1 MFKKPQLYGLAEYF
15 DNDRIRWVIS
25 GLAFL
30 LCGAIPFLP
39 VLTAAGRYDA
49 VEINEVSSSLY
60 FYWSGLGLDF
70 YPILMIIYFIAGV
83 LLLLWGLV
91 KRPPFAG
98 GIILT
103 VLSAAF
109 LLINLAAGSFV
120 LVAVSMA
127 DLKETV
133 SVSVWGWVSLGFS
146 LANIVNLS
154 LFLPNLKRGKIS
166 LN

>member
-1 MFKKPQLYGLAEYF
+1 MIKKPQLYGLAEYF
-15 DNDRIRWVIS
+15 DNDRIRWVIGS
-25 GLAFL
+25 IAFL

-49 VEINEVSSSLY
+49 VEINEVSSSLHV
-60 FYWSGLGLDF
+60 YWSGLGLDF
-70 YPILMIIYFIAGV
+70 YPILMIIYFIAGAI
-83 LLLLWGLV
+83 LLLWGLI

-98 GIILT
+98 GVILA
-103 VLSAAF
+103 VLSVVF
-109 LLINLAAGSFV
+109 LLINLLAAAFI
-120 LVAVSMA
+120 LAAVSMA

-133 SVSVWGWVSLGFS
+133 SVSLWGWVSLGFS

-154 LFLPNLKRGKIS
+154 LFLPSLKRGQIT